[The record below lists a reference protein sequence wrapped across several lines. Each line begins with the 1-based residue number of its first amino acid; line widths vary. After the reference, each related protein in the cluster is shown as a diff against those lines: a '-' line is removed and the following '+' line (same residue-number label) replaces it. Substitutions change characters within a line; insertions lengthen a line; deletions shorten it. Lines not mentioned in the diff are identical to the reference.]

1 MAGFRIPTSTPTQPV
16 APVALLDGMP
26 GTAPSTRLAGE
37 ALEENPGLIKWLA
50 KSLGIGDDVGTQAK
64 NAVKGAT
71 QGAQN
76 LPGKANQAFL
86 RLVQNN
92 AGKIASGTAIGTILG
107 AAGEFG
113 DDDPIGRNVAE
124 AGGNVAGN
132 LGGLGAGILLGTPFG
147 PIGQAVLG
155 TAGAIYGADKLSDA
169 AGGIYDAVV
178 GESQGDRE
186 RKKRIKDAAVLRE
199 IEADNFKQ
207 QLLAMSDLAKLKRAD
222 DFARADRN
230 LELQNEYN
238 YANALNQAMINAQ
251 AQENILDQA
260 AMQYVL
266 G

>member
-1 MAGFRIPTSTPTQPV
+1 M
-16 APVALLDGMP
+16 
-26 GTAPSTRLAGE
+26 
-37 ALEENPGLIKWLA
+37 
-50 KSLGIGDDVGTQAK
+50 
-64 NAVKGAT
+64 
-71 QGAQN
+71 
-76 LPGKANQAFL
+76 
-86 RLVQNN
+86 
-92 AGKIASGTAIGTILG
+92 
-107 AAGEFG
+107 
-113 DDDPIGRNVAE
+113 
-124 AGGNVAGN
+124 
-132 LGGLGAGILLGTPFG
+132 GAGILLGTPFG